1 MTPPVPPD
9 RTTSPGS
16 VVLRCENVVKV
27 YGDVPVLHGVDVTV
41 REHEVVAL
49 IGASGSGKSTLL
61 RCAGLLETVDDG
73 QIWLDDE
80 DITDPR
86 VDPDQVR
93 RRFGVVF
100 QAYNLFPHMS
110 VVDNITLAPRV
121 VHGIAPAAARD
132 EAMALLERIGLA
144 DKADSFPD
152 KLSGGQ
158 QQRAAIARAIAVRPR
173 VLLLDEVTSALDP
186 ELVGEVLSLVRELA
200 TQGLTILMAT
210 HEMGFAKQVADTV
223 CFLDQGVILESGPP
237 SQVLGAPV
245 EARTR
250 QFLARIVDAGRL

>member
-1 MTPPVPPD
+1 MTQPVPPE

-73 QIWLDDE
+73 QIWLDGE

-121 VHGIAPAAARD
+121 VHGIDPATAHDA
-132 EAMALLERIGLA
+132 AMALLERIGLA
-144 DKADSFPD
+144 DKAASYPD

-158 QQRAAIARAIAVRPR
+158 QQRGRCRARCAAP
-173 VLLLDEVTSALDP
+173 
-186 ELVGEVLSLVRELA
+186 G
-200 TQGLTILMAT
+200 
-210 HEMGFAKQVADTV
+210 
-223 CFLDQGVILESGPP
+223 
-237 SQVLGAPV
+237 
-245 EARTR
+245 
-250 QFLARIVDAGRL
+250 